1 MCSHACV
8 ATVASLAGEMIGITL
23 CAISGEEFCLLQT
36 VTNLAV
42 WHENSKSAV
51 CCLLRLTPWWSII
64 TSKKAYL
71 AFALCL
77 PRITFLL
84 WVLCAPL
91 QQQSEIRDHCKDA
104 TTTWL
109 PWQFPHSLNPFCFS
123 SLEWHNNC
131 WDIHLKFICNHFQQG
146 RKCYVQFQQ
155 VFRSHTT
162 LRIF

>member
-1 MCSHACV
+1 MKVVNQQCAACSGSPHDDQL
-8 ATVASLAGEMIGITL
+8 SQLERLIL
-23 CAISGEEFCLLQT
+23 PCLMLT
-36 VTNLAV
+36 K
-42 WHENSKSAV
+42 NSIPVVSYHV
-51 CCLLRLTPWWSII
+51 LLLFS
-64 TSKKAYL
+64 SKARNNIL
-71 AFALCL
+71 NET
-77 PRITFLL
+77 R
-84 WVLCAPL
+84 
-91 QQQSEIRDHCKDA
+91 EHCKDA

-109 PWQFPHSLNPFCFS
+109 PWQFPHSLNPFCFF